1 MEGYVRKHPSKLAD
15 QSTASP
21 QSSGL
26 VEERRD
32 LGGGTAVPGRETEEE
47 SVATKGLED
56 GRREREK
63 IVKVSRMWEG
73 WERSR
78 WGVCCDMNIS
88 ISIYTARATSQ

>member
-56 GRREREK
+56 GGREREK
-63 IVKVSRMWEG
+63 MVKVSWVWEG
-73 WERSR
+73 
-78 WGVCCDMNIS
+78 
-88 ISIYTARATSQ
+88 

>member
-15 QSTASP
+15 QRSASP

-47 SVATKGLED
+47 SVAMKGSWEED
-56 GRREREK
+56 DNQSQLD
-63 IVKVSRMWEG
+63 VDRMEG
-73 WERSR
+73 TRMGCWF
-78 WGVCCDMNIS
+78 V
-88 ISIYTARATSQ
+88 T